1 MDHLVGPS
9 RPYKTLK
16 IPFLGEMYDELG
28 FDGYPSRKQWT
39 IADLV
44 KSACSFDQAAVLQRT
59 TVQDAVRYLRALST
73 CAVENKY
80 TVLLND
86 SIELLDTLIVD
97 HNSTVAAGELAPTS
111 VSSVQNPPT
120 LSDALRCMLSKHDE
134 LKSTGRYDEAA
145 TVWQKDK
152 PLLLKLSVFIP
163 NNAGKLSEDGLS
175 IQEGLC
181 LLPYL
186 DFAVS
191 HMCEP
196 YILDVQKD
204 GQRSTR
210 AAYGFLQSWLYF
222 GTLHEIFGILNIKID
237 LTNYINDEEGSI
249 TTRHLTTHL
258 SLWAEKEKKAS
269 AESRTQRIE
278 SIDAVL
284 RTAMAMVN
292 DFEDDSRPLPASSI
306 VFSIGMLLLTLR
318 NAAFRIYD
326 LALGYTRT
334 KNCKFL
340 GSLFESAGWCPYQVA
355 KLQDLYHPWSQYYAY
370 LLGPPGDLRR
380 HSQCQR
386 ESCVANQVTEVL
398 YETKHIAVKDGKC
411 QLCYL
416 INGFMDESGNL
427 DTGPPDE
434 DLHWVPDMQTV
445 IDILEKGRIP
455 IISVSNIYLGGMD
468 LQPEIVEYR
477 TDMRFVAISHVWA
490 DGRGNPHRNSLPWCQ
505 LLELRRYLAPLQ
517 PGGELD
523 RHYFWIDTLCVPLRP
538 SASRRLAIVNMRQ
551 TYQQAHAVLV
561 LDSGLIAS
569 KRPPSTLECLAQIA
583 LSNWG
588 SRLWTFQEANLAK
601 DLRCVFSGNEIVDM
615 NDLMPSEQDL
625 ADQSADLNG
634 FVSKVR
640 IELLENSSWI
650 MHLHGTPYFNPFL
663 SIWYG
668 ISWRTTSKP
677 EDETI
682 CVGTLLGLDVGKIT
696 ETPTAPDHQITQMKR
711 LLTLQGRFPDSIIFG
726 DFARMHEDG
735 FRWGPQSFL
744 VHGRLNY
751 IKHPTVGPFKSSKL
765 TDRGLLVKFPG
776 LILPSATAQIP
787 IVDQKMFG
795 LKISTGSIAE
805 AEGPEDKILKFLTVT
820 LVIPKGDHADNWDFT
835 NQISLAIIL
844 DSPLQTVPTD
854 SDLSHNQRVGALVS
868 MYAMEGGVRYSRFLC
883 LVNTKNVQFKGSDT
897 FLDEFTSPWVRE
909 MVEGEL
915 IDNVTLLNNEQDW
928 CVG

>member
-39 IADLV
+39 IADL
-44 KSACSFDQAAVLQRT
+44 
-59 TVQDAVRYLRALST
+59 
-73 CAVENKY
+73 
-80 TVLLND
+80 
-86 SIELLDTLIVD
+86 
-97 HNSTVAAGELAPTS
+97 
-111 VSSVQNPPT
+111 
-120 LSDALRCMLSKHDE
+120 
-134 LKSTGRYDEAA
+134 
-145 TVWQKDK
+145 
-152 PLLLKLSVFIP
+152 
-163 NNAGKLSEDGLS
+163 
-175 IQEGLC
+175 
-181 LLPYL
+181 
-186 DFAVS
+186 
-191 HMCEP
+191 
-196 YILDVQKD
+196 KD

-326 LALGYTRT
+326 LALGYPRT

-370 LLGPPGDLRR
+370 LLGSPGDLRR

-411 QLCYL
+411 QLC
-416 INGFMDESGNL
+416 
-427 DTGPPDE
+427 PPDE

-468 LQPEIVEYR
+468 LQPEIIEYR

-744 VHGRLNY
+744 
-751 IKHPTVGPFKSSKL
+751 
-765 TDRGLLVKFPG
+765 
-776 LILPSATAQIP
+776 
-787 IVDQKMFG
+787 
-795 LKISTGSIAE
+795 
-805 AEGPEDKILKFLTVT
+805 
-820 LVIPKGDHADNWDFT
+820 
-835 NQISLAIIL
+835 
-844 DSPLQTVPTD
+844 
-854 SDLSHNQRVGALVS
+854 
-868 MYAMEGGVRYSRFLC
+868 
-883 LVNTKNVQFKGSDT
+883 
-897 FLDEFTSPWVRE
+897 
-909 MVEGEL
+909 
-915 IDNVTLLNNEQDW
+915 
-928 CVG
+928 